1 MAALVPELY
10 FNFYGRI
17 AWRFESFQAGIDNLR
32 QGFEAGL
39 SCGHSDMGLH
49 CAVQVIKNTIYSG
62 ANLNSIMKEI
72 DYYLHILETYKSE
85 VTRNFLLIF
94 RETVSTLI
102 DNGQATSIDATPCVG
117 DLDDQ
122 KNKLRDSVLH
132 HSANRCFWLGHS
144 ERCWY
149 YSEKCTTC
157 MNSFDQGG
165 HITAYMTK
173 FFFGKL
179 QL

>member
-10 FNFYGRI
+10 FHFYGRI
-17 AWRFESFQAGIDNLR
+17 AWRFESFQAGIGNLR

-39 SCGHSDMGLH
+39 SYGHADMGLH
-49 CAVQVIKNTIYSG
+49 CAIHVIKNTMYSG

-85 VTRNFLLIF
+85 VARNFLLIF

-122 KNKLRDSVLH
+122 KNKLRDAVLH
-132 HSANRCFWLGHS
+132 HSAIRCFWLGHS

-149 YSEKCTTC
+149 FSEKCMRC
-157 MNSFDQGG
+157 IIPSDQAGR
-165 HITAYMTK
+165 ITAYMAK

-179 QL
+179 EH